1 MLARLHYLILTTMQE
16 EKEIADEKMYEQGVK
31 IRRLLE
37 ENKELKKESSNPAT
51 TPAKKKKG
59 GEVDSHKEESS
70 GDDINLKEGGGDSSS
85 DDDDDSSIESEEPTP
100 RAENLTPSQRYY
112 IYWLM
117 PITDTLSRIDKII
130 KKDDATL
137 EELFSKEDLHEE
149 LASRYGARDS
159 LLITFFS
166 RPAVVNSLIDAI
178 VNIPPITAAFDEEKE
193 VREAFPMAKH
203 LHDHIGPSCSLHS
216 FRDPYKWYPAPH

>member
-117 PITDTLSRIDKII
+117 P
-130 KKDDATL
+130 
-137 EELFSKEDLHEE
+137 
-149 LASRYGARDS
+149 
-159 LLITFFS
+159 LLILCPGLI
-166 RPAVVNSLIDAI
+166 RSLRKTT
-178 VNIPPITAAFDEEKE
+178 PHWK
-193 VREAFPMAKH
+193 
-203 LHDHIGPSCSLHS
+203 SCSLKKICTRSLHHVMVLVTA
-216 FRDPYKWYPAPH
+216 F